1 MNEKEQILV
10 ETVMDMLSGTAEN
23 MIRDPYHAPALWLI
37 ENWWHTLNAA
47 LQVGNHADSKA
58 DSFKATDE
66 AESKK
71 RDQNIQPDESFKV

>member
-47 LQVGNHADSKA
+47 LNVGNHCDNKS
-58 DSFKATDE
+58 DSFKTTDE

-71 RDQNIQPDESFKV
+71 RDEDIQPDESFEV

>member
-71 RDQNIQPDESFKV
+71 RDEDIQPDESFKV

>member
-71 RDQNIQPDESFKV
+71 RDEDIQPNKTFKV

>member
-23 MIRDPYHAPALWLI
+23 MIRDPFHAPALWLI

-47 LQVGNHADSKA
+47 LQVGNHLDNKS

-71 RDQNIQPDESFKV
+71 GDENVESDEPFKV

>member
-47 LQVGNHADSKA
+47 LQVGDHLDNKS

-66 AESKK
+66 TESKK
-71 RDQNIQPDESFKV
+71 RDEDIQTNQSFKV

>member
-1 MNEKEQILV
+1 MNEKARILI

-47 LQVGNHADSKA
+47 LQVGDHLDNKS

-71 RDQNIQPDESFKV
+71 GHKDI

>member
-1 MNEKEQILV
+1 MNEKARVLV
-10 ETVMDMLSGTAEN
+10 ETVMDMLGGTAEN

-47 LQVGNHADSKA
+47 LKVGNHTDSKA

-66 AESKK
+66 TESKK
-71 RDQNIQPDESFKV
+71 RDEDIQTNQSFEV

>member
-1 MNEKEQILV
+1 MNEKERILV

-23 MIRDPYHAPALWLI
+23 MIRDPYHAPAYWLI

-47 LQVGNHADSKA
+47 LQVGNHLDNKSH
-58 DSFKATDE
+58 SFKTTDE

-71 RDQNIQPDESFKV
+71 RDEDIQPDEAFKV

>member
-1 MNEKEQILV
+1 MDDRARVLV

-47 LQVGNHADSKA
+47 LQVGDHLDNKSN
-58 DSFKATDE
+58 SFKATDE

-71 RDQNIQPDESFKV
+71 THEDVKSNKSFEV

>member
-47 LQVGNHADSKA
+47 LQVGNHADSKT

-71 RDQNIQPDESFKV
+71 RDEDIQPDQSFKV

>member
-47 LQVGNHADSKA
+47 LQVGNQFNSKA
-58 DSFKATDE
+58 YSLEATDHT
-66 AESKK
+66 ESEK
-71 RDQNIQPDESFKV
+71 RDQDV

>member
-47 LQVGNHADSKA
+47 LQVGDHLDNKA

-71 RDQNIQPDESFKV
+71 RDEHIQTDESFKV

>member
-47 LQVGNHADSKA
+47 LQVGNHGDSKLN
-58 DSFKATDE
+58 SFKPTDE

-71 RDQNIQPDESFKV
+71 RDEDIQPDQPFKV

>member
-47 LQVGNHADSKA
+47 LQVGNHLDNKS
-58 DSFKATDE
+58 DSFKTTDE
-66 AESKK
+66 TESKK
-71 RDQNIQPDESFKV
+71 RDEDIQPDKSFQV

>member
-47 LQVGNHADSKA
+47 LQVGDHADSKLN
-58 DSFKATDE
+58 SFKATDE

-71 RDQNIQPDESFKV
+71 THKDVKSDETFKV